1 MTDELVS
8 TEAVNEIIARGRAL
22 VQAIAAMDTSAP
34 GDPIERR
41 RTRLLQVEYRHRLR
55 ELLRAVPAW
64 VAEEI
69 LGPSGR
75 IEDEGTVGQQVSR
88 TYSPNPGP

>member
-8 TEAVNEIIARGRAL
+8 TEAVNKIIAQGRAL

-69 LGPSGR
+69 LNSSGQ
-75 IEDEGTVGQQVSR
+75 IEDEGAVGQQDGETNLSR
-88 TYSPNPGP
+88 IEF